1 MFRLVKV
8 GISPHSTDFT
18 PSVCKLQCTETR
30 KDPLLEKPSL
40 PHTFL
45 ENGMVIE
52 AEGATLTVVATPG
65 HTEDHMALYLEE
77 ENAVFTGD
85 CVLGQGSAV
94 SDHST
99 LCQEKLHRFLWGG
112 GALGMMLRRS
122 IKKHVYCSLLSS
134 LNHVTRP

>member
-1 MFRLVKV
+1 MQPDGLKAAWFGYFMMTLRLSVLSGPV
-8 GISPHSTDFT
+8 PHSADAT

-65 HTEDHMALYLEE
+65 HTEDHMALYLKE
-77 ENAVFTGD
+77 ENAVFSGD

-94 SDHST
+94 SLTHIMRHFP
-99 LCQEKLHRFLWGG
+99 EG
-112 GALGMMLRRS
+112 
-122 IKKHVYCSLLSS
+122 
-134 LNHVTRP
+134 NP